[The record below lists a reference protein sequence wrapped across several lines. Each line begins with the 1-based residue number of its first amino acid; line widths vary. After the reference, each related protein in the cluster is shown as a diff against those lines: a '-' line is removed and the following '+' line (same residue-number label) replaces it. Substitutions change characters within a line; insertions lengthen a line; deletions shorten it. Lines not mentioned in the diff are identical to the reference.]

1 MADFLK
7 AGILQCENPLHHWNY
22 TLKSSFT
29 KSWIRVTMK
38 FWSSY
43 QQYLQSCL
51 EIFIHHLAAAVPF
64 LETDNISPV
73 CRYIFEIWPVLMA
86 CTWKIAF
93 CLHSLAV
100 FWDKILIFHFGQR
113 DCLARGDCPFCTQHH
128 ALISSFDVVLPSER
142 KKPSGIHWTI
152 EISPSKCW
160 VLLS

>member
-86 CTWKIAF
+86 CTWIAF
-93 CLHSLAV
+93 C
-100 FWDKILIFHFGQR
+100 
-113 DCLARGDCPFCTQHH
+113 CPLCTQHW
-128 ALISSFDVVLPSER
+128 ALISSFDVVLPNER
-142 KKPSGIHWTI
+142 KKLSWIDWTI
-152 EISPSKCW
+152 EIFPPRAEFCSVSSLGSTSVRATLRSK
-160 VLLS
+160 